1 LAPESHGRGAPPS
14 TPSRASPSPTGAG
27 LLPRR
32 SRAQPL
38 FEHGSLAASG
48 MRPRAAARVVGGA
61 HGDAAR
67 AAAATLLVPSSL
79 MSAVRTE
86 APPLA
91 GLSTAEADRRRAAGQ
106 GNDAE
111 IRAGRTYGR
120 IVRDNVFNFINNLFY
135 FLGILLLVLGKPLD
149 AFAVVFVIA
158 ANTVI
163 SLFQEVRAKRV
174 MDRMA
179 ILMRPKADVVRDG
192 QVVELDPSRVVL
204 GDVLR
209 LQPGDQVV
217 VDGPMVGDGRMEV
230 DESPLTGESDLV
242 TKHPGDE
249 LMSGSF
255 CMTGG
260 GYYEAARVGLD
271 SFANKLTAKATAY
284 KRELTPLQRQVM
296 QIVRIL
302 LIVVI
307 VFLALVWV
315 RNVLVDVPF
324 VESVRMST
332 VILALIP
339 NGLVLSIA
347 LTYALGAVRLLG
359 KDVLVQQ
366 FNAIESLS
374 NVDVLCTDKTGTLT
388 SGVIAFEELVPLGK
402 DEDGAGERE
411 RATRLLGA
419 FAAGTTDANRTIE
432 ALRAA
437 FPSERLPAAHEA
449 FFSSERKW
457 SGLAF
462 ADGGAPGTYV
472 LGAPEV
478 LAPSLGDAAEA
489 AWRPTA
495 DAWTARGLR
504 VVLFC
509 GRDDPVAFG
518 DPDAPPVL
526 PRGLRPIAL
535 VCFSDELREGVHET
549 LEGFSEAGIAVKV
562 VSGDNPQTVVALAKQ
577 AGMQTLRRREG
588 VDSYCDMVSA
598 AAARAATA
606 AAAGDTAGPAAGAE
620 AADRPDAPR
629 ELVAVSGP
637 ELAGLS
643 HEEFADT
650 ADEAA
655 IFGRVTPEQKQD
667 LVEALRGRG
676 RYVAMI
682 GDGVNDVIALKQ
694 ANVAVAMQGGS
705 QAARSVGDLILMKD
719 TFAPLPFAFKEGQ
732 RIING
737 MNDILRI
744 FMVRIGF
751 KALMILIIT
760 AVGGFPFAPRQSALL
775 SFFGATVPAIA
786 FALWA
791 QPGPTPKVGLFKLL
805 ARFVLPTVAFMTAIG
820 TAVYLVWAIPAER
833 ALSPASGA
841 TEPEL
846 MATGYPQ
853 AMTALTIFACFSAI
867 FLILLIVPP
876 NAWWS
881 GGAPVVRNDA
891 RMLAV
896 VGFLFACMAV
906 VLSVPLARTLF
917 EITALPW
924 WQYLVLLGLA
934 FAWSQLCLLVWK
946 THLLDRWLGTAE
958 DPGNVC
964 AKAAARAAADAAGRT
979 A

>member
-1 LAPESHGRGAPPS
+1 MATSGDDL
-14 TPSRASPSPTGAG
+14 RAKP
-27 LLPRR
+27 
-32 SRAQPL
+32 
-38 FEHGSLAASG
+38 
-48 MRPRAAARVVGGA
+48 
-61 HGDAAR
+61 
-67 AAAATLLVPSSL
+67 
-79 MSAVRTE
+79 
-86 APPLA
+86 A

-106 GNDAE
+106 GNDVE

-149 AFAVVFVIA
+149 AFAVVFVIG

-163 SLFQEVRAKRV
+163 SLFQEIRAKRV
-174 MDRMA
+174 MDKMA
-179 ILMRPKADVVRDG
+179 ILLRPKADVLRDG
-192 QVVELDPSRVVL
+192 QLVEIDPSQVVL

-209 LQPGDQVV
+209 LEPGDQVV
-217 VDGPMVGDGRMEV
+217 VDGPMTGEGRMEV
-230 DESPLTGESDLV
+230 DESLLTGESDLV

-260 GYYEAARVGLD
+260 GYYEAARVGMD
-271 SFANKLTAKATAY
+271 SFANQLTAKAKVF
-284 KRELTPLQRQVM
+284 KRELTPLQRQVV
-296 QIVRIL
+296 QIVRVL

-307 VFLALVWV
+307 VFEALVWI
-315 RNVLVDVPF
+315 RNVAGGVPF

-366 FNAIESLS
+366 FNAVESLS

-388 SGVIAFEELVPLGK
+388 SGVVTFEELAGLGA
-402 DEDGAGERE
+402 DDA
-411 RATRLLGA
+411 RAARLLGA
-419 FAAGTTDANRTIE
+419 FASSTTDANRTID
-432 ALRAA
+432 ALRTALPA
-437 FPSERLPAAHEA
+437 ERVPAAHEA

-462 ADGGAPGTYV
+462 ADGEARGTYV
-472 LGAPEV
+472 LGAPEILSAA
-478 LAPSLGDAAEA
+478 LAAG
-489 AWRPTA
+489 A
-495 DAWTARGLR
+495 DWHARADEWAARGLR
-504 VVLFC
+504 VVMFAGL
-509 GRDDPVAFG
+509 DDPVAFSD

-526 PRGLRPIAL
+526 PENLQAL
-535 VCFSDELREGVHET
+535 ALICFSDELRPGVRGT
-549 LEGFSEAGIAVKV
+549 LEEFSDAGIDVKII
-562 VSGDNPQTVVALAKQ
+562 SGDNPKTVVALATQ
-577 AGMQTLRRREG
+577 AGVQSLRRRVG
-588 VDSYCDMVSA
+588 VDSYCDMVVGGA
-598 AAARAATA
+598 QTATA
-606 AAAGDTAGPAAGAE
+606 
-620 AADRPDAPR
+620 PDAEPAPGVDTTAPGADPTAPGR
-629 ELVAVSGP
+629 ELVAVSGA
-637 ELAGLS
+637 ELAELS
-643 HEEFADT
+643 PEEFAEK
-650 ADEAA
+650 ADEAG

-667 LVEALRGRG
+667 LVEALRDRG

-719 TFAPLPFAFKEGQ
+719 TFAPLPYAFREGQ

-744 FMVRIGF
+744 FMVRIFF
-751 KALMILIIT
+751 KAAMIAIVMTI
-760 AVGGFPFAPRQSALL
+760 GGFPFAPRQSALL

-805 ARFVLPTVAFMTAIG
+805 ARFVLPTVVFMTAIG
-820 TAVYLVWAIPAER
+820 TGVYLLWAIPAKR
-833 ALSPASGA
+833 AYLADHPGA
-841 TEPEL
+841 GAKEL
-846 MATGYPQ
+846 IENAYPQ
-853 AMTALTIFACFSAI
+853 AMTALTIFACFAAI

-876 NAWWS
+876 NRWWS
-881 GGAPVVRNDA
+881 GGAPVVRNDW
-891 RMLAV
+891 RMVGV

-906 VLSVPLARTLF
+906 VLAVPLAHTLF
-917 EITALPW
+917 EITPLPW
-924 WQYLVLLGLA
+924 WQYFVLLGLA
-934 FAWSQLCLLVWK
+934 FGWSQLCLLVWK
-946 THLLDRWLGTAE
+946 SHLLDRWLGTAE

-964 AKAAARAAADAAGRT
+964 AKAAAEAAAADAT
-979 A
+979 ATNAAATAEAAARR

>member
-1 LAPESHGRGAPPS
+1 
-14 TPSRASPSPTGAG
+14 
-27 LLPRR
+27 
-32 SRAQPL
+32 
-38 FEHGSLAASG
+38 
-48 MRPRAAARVVGGA
+48 M
-61 HGDAAR
+61 
-67 AAAATLLVPSSL
+67 
-79 MSAVRTE
+79 
-86 APPLA
+86 APPLT

-106 GNDAE
+106 GNDVE

-135 FLGILLLVLGKPLD
+135 FLGILLLILGKPLD

-163 SLFQEVRAKRV
+163 SLFQEIRAKRV
-174 MDRMA
+174 MDKMA
-179 ILMRPKADVVRDG
+179 ILLRPKADVLRDG
-192 QVVELDPSRVVL
+192 ALVEIDPSLVVL

-209 LQPGDQVV
+209 LEPGDQVV
-217 VDGPMVGDGRMEV
+217 VDGPMVGEGRMEV
-230 DESPLTGESDLV
+230 DESLLTGESDLV
-242 TKHPGDE
+242 TKHPGDD

-260 GYYEAARVGLD
+260 GYYEAAQVGLD

-284 KRELTPLQRQVM
+284 KRELTPLQRQVV
-296 QIVRIL
+296 QIVRVL

-307 VFLALVWV
+307 VFETLVWV

-347 LTYALGAVRLLG
+347 LTYALGAIRLLG

-388 SGVIAFEELVPLGK
+388 SGAIAFGELVPLGADGSG
-402 DEDGAGERE
+402 DEARE
-411 RATRLLGA
+411 RAARLLAA
-419 FAAGTTDANRTIE
+419 FAASTTDANRTIE
-432 ALRAA
+432 ALRSALPA
-437 FPSERLPAAHEA
+437 ERRPAAHEA
-449 FFSSERKW
+449 FFSSDRKW

-462 ADGGAPGTYV
+462 DGGDTPGTYV
-472 LGAPEV
+472 LGAPEM
-478 LAPSLGDAAEA
+478 LAPALGAGAEA
-489 AWRPTA
+489 AWREQA
-495 DAWTARGLR
+495 DAWAARGLR

-509 GRDDPVAFG
+509 GRDDAVSFG
-518 DPDAPPVL
+518 DPDTPPVL
-526 PRGLRPIAL
+526 PEGLKPVAL
-535 VCFSDELREGVHET
+535 ISFSDELREGVQAT
-549 LEGFSEAGIAVKV
+549 LKGFSDAGIAVKV
-562 VSGDNPQTVVALAKQ
+562 ISGDNPKTVVALAKQ
-577 AGMQTLRRREG
+577 AGMQSLQRREG
-588 VDSYCDMVSA
+588 VDSYCDMVN
-598 AAARAATA
+598 
-606 AAAGDTAGPAAGAE
+606 AAAGDGAAASPAGPE
-620 AADRPDAPR
+620 AAPEH

-637 ELAGLS
+637 ELAELS
-643 HEEFADT
+643 PEEFAAE

-667 LVEALRGRG
+667 LVEALRARG

-719 TFAPLPFAFKEGQ
+719 TFAPLPFAFSEGQ

-751 KALMILIIT
+751 KASMILIVTMI
-760 AVGGFPFAPRQSALL
+760 GGFPFAPRQSALL

-805 ARFVLPTVAFMTAIG
+805 ARFVVPTVAFMTAIG
-820 TAVYLVWAIPAER
+820 TGIYLIWSIPAEHI
-833 ALSPASGA
+833 ATGSAS
-841 TEPEL
+841 TEAEL
-846 MATGYPQ
+846 AATGYPQ

-876 NAWWS
+876 NKWWS

-891 RMLAV
+891 RMLGV
-896 VGFLFACMAV
+896 VAFLFACMAV
-906 VLSVPLARTLF
+906 VLAVPLGRTLF
-917 EITALPW
+917 EMTALPW
-924 WQYLVLLGLA
+924 WQYLALLGLS
-934 FAWSQLCLLVWK
+934 FGWSQLCLLVWK
-946 THLLDRWLGTAE
+946 THLLDRWLGSAE

-964 AKAAARAAADAAGRT
+964 AKAAAKAAADAAARG
-979 A
+979 

>member
-1 LAPESHGRGAPPS
+1 MSS
-14 TPSRASPSPTGAG
+14 
-27 LLPRR
+27 
-32 SRAQPL
+32 
-38 FEHGSLAASG
+38 
-48 MRPRAAARVVGGA
+48 V
-61 HGDAAR
+61 
-67 AAAATLLVPSSL
+67 ATD
-79 MSAVRTE
+79 
-86 APPLA
+86 APPLT

-106 GNDAE
+106 GNDVE

-135 FLGILLLVLGKPLD
+135 FLGILLLILGKPLD
-149 AFAVVFVIA
+149 AFAVVFVIG

-163 SLFQEVRAKRV
+163 SLFQEIRAKRV
-174 MDRMA
+174 MDKMA
-179 ILMRPKADVVRDG
+179 ILLRPRADVLRDG
-192 QVVELDPSRVVL
+192 VRAEIDPSLVVL

-209 LQPGDQVV
+209 LEPGDQVV
-217 VDGPMVGDGRMEV
+217 VDGPMVGEGRMEV
-230 DESPLTGESDLV
+230 DESLLTGESDLV

-271 SFANKLTAKATAY
+271 SFANKLTAKATAF
-284 KRELTPLQRQVM
+284 KRELTPLQRQVV
-296 QIVRIL
+296 QIVRVL

-307 VFLALVWV
+307 IFETLVWV

-388 SGVIAFEELVPLGK
+388 SGVITFEELAGLGA
-402 DEDGAGERE
+402 DPA
-411 RATRLLGA
+411 RAALLLGA
-419 FAAGTTDANRTIE
+419 FAASTTDANRTME

-437 FPSERLPAAHEA
+437 FPAERLPAAHEA
-449 FFSSERKW
+449 FFSSDRKW

-462 ADGGAPGTYV
+462 AGGDTRGTYV
-472 LGAPEV
+472 LGAPEA
-478 LAPSLGDAAEA
+478 LAPALAAGA
-489 AWRPTA
+489 DWRAKA
-495 DAWTARGLR
+495 DEWTARGLR
-504 VVLFC
+504 VVLFA
-509 GRDDPVAFG
+509 GRGDAVAFS
-518 DPDAPPVL
+518 DAPDDPPVL
-526 PRGLRPIAL
+526 PGGLEAVAL

-549 LEGFSEAGIAVKV
+549 LQGFSEAGIDVKV
-562 VSGDNPQTVVALAKQ
+562 ISGDNPKTVVALATQ
-577 AGMQTLRRREG
+577 AGMQTLQRREG
-588 VDSYCDMVSA
+588 VDSYCDLVNESA
-598 AAARAATA
+598 PAPATTS
-606 AAAGDTAGPAAGAE
+606 AGEQPA
-620 AADRPDAPR
+620 PH
-629 ELVAVSGP
+629 ELVAVSGA
-637 ELAGLS
+637 ELAELS
-643 HEEFADT
+643 PEEFA
-650 ADEAA
+650 AKAEEAG

-667 LVEALRGRG
+667 LVEALRDRG

-719 TFAPLPFAFKEGQ
+719 TFAPLPYAFKEGQ

-744 FMVRIGF
+744 FMVRIFF
-751 KALMILIIT
+751 KAAMILIVTMI
-760 AVGGFPFAPRQSALL
+760 GGFPFAPRQSALL

-805 ARFVLPTVAFMTAIG
+805 ARFVIPTVAFMTAIG
-820 TAVYLVWAIPAER
+820 TGIYLVWSIPAER
-833 ALSPASGA
+833 AVSTAAGVS
-841 TEPEL
+841 EQEL
-846 MATGYPQ
+846 VATGYPE
-853 AMTALTIFACFSAI
+853 AMTALTIFACLAAI

-876 NAWWS
+876 TGWWA
-881 GGAPVVRNDA
+881 GGAPVVRNDS
-891 RMLAV
+891 RLVGTV
-896 VGFLFACMAV
+896 VFLFACMAFI
-906 VLSVPLARTLF
+906 LAVPLMRTLF
-917 EITALPW
+917 ELTTLPW
-924 WQYLVLLGLA
+924 WQYLVLLALA

-946 THLLDRWLGTAE
+946 THLLDRWLGSAE

-964 AKAAARAAADAAGRT
+964 AKAAAQAAAAT
-979 A
+979 AESQTQSS

>member
-1 LAPESHGRGAPPS
+1 MSVEDTQAPPI
-14 TPSRASPSPTGAG
+14 
-27 LLPRR
+27 
-32 SRAQPL
+32 
-38 FEHGSLAASG
+38 
-48 MRPRAAARVVGGA
+48 
-61 HGDAAR
+61 
-67 AAAATLLVPSSL
+67 
-79 MSAVRTE
+79 
-86 APPLA
+86 A

-106 GNDAE
+106 GNDVE

-135 FLGILLLVLGKPLD
+135 FLGILLLILGKPLD
-149 AFAVVFVIA
+149 AFSVVFVIA

-179 ILMRPKADVVRDG
+179 ILLRPKADVLRDG
-192 QVVELDPSRVVL
+192 ALVEIDPSLVVL

-209 LQPGDQVV
+209 LEPGDQVV
-217 VDGPMVGDGRMEV
+217 VDGPMVGEGRMEV
-230 DESPLTGESDLV
+230 DESLLTGESDLV

-284 KRELTPLQRQVM
+284 KRELTPLQRQVV
-296 QIVRIL
+296 QIVRVL

-307 VFLALVWV
+307 VFETLVWV

-347 LTYALGAVRLLG
+347 LTYALGAIRLLG

-388 SGVIAFEELVPLGK
+388 SGAIAFGELAPLGT
-402 DEDGAGERE
+402 DGSGDDARE
-411 RATRLLGA
+411 RAARLLAA
-419 FAAGTTDANRTIE
+419 FAASTTDANRTIE
-432 ALRAA
+432 ALRSALPA
-437 FPSERLPAAHEA
+437 ERRPAAHEV
-449 FFSSERKW
+449 FFSSDRKW

-462 ADGGAPGTYV
+462 DGGETPGTYV
-472 LGAPEV
+472 LGAPEM
-478 LAPSLGDAAEA
+478 LAPALGAGAEA
-489 AWRPTA
+489 AWRGQA
-495 DAWTARGLR
+495 DAWAARGLR

-509 GRDDPVAFG
+509 GRDDAVSFG
-518 DPDAPPVL
+518 DPDTPPVL
-526 PRGLRPIAL
+526 PEGLKPIAL
-535 VCFSDELREGVHET
+535 ISFSDELREGVQAT
-549 LEGFSEAGIAVKV
+549 LKGFSDAGIAVKV
-562 VSGDNPQTVVALAKQ
+562 ISGDNPKTVVALARQ
-577 AGMQTLRRREG
+577 AGMQSLHRREG
-588 VDSYCDMVSA
+588 VDSYCDMVNA
-598 AAARAATA
+598 AAQPPQGASTA
-606 AAAGDTAGPAAGAE
+606 APEPAPDSGPAAASE
-620 AADRPDAPR
+620 RA
-629 ELVAVSGP
+629 LVAVSGP
-637 ELAGLS
+637 ELAELS
-643 HEEFADT
+643 PEEFAAE
-650 ADEAA
+650 ADEAT

-667 LVEALRGRG
+667 LVEALRARG

-719 TFAPLPFAFKEGQ
+719 TFAPLPFAFSEGQ

-751 KALMILIIT
+751 KALMILIVTMI
-760 AVGGFPFAPRQSALL
+760 GGFPFAPRQSALL

-805 ARFVLPTVAFMTAIG
+805 ARFVLPTVAFMAAIG
-820 TAVYLVWAIPAER
+820 TGVYLVWAIPAER
-833 ALSPASGA
+833 VVVGAAS
-841 TEPEL
+841 TEAEL
-846 MATGYPQ
+846 AATGYPQ

-876 NAWWS
+876 NQWWA

-891 RMLAV
+891 RMLGV
-896 VGFLFACMAV
+896 VAFLFACMAV
-906 VLSVPLARTLF
+906 VLAVPLGRTLF

-924 WQYLVLLGLA
+924 WQYIVLLGLA
-934 FAWSQLCLLVWK
+934 FGWSQLCLLVWK
-946 THLLDRWLGTAE
+946 THLLDRWLGSAE

-964 AKAAARAAADAAGRT
+964 AKAAAKTAPDAAAGR
-979 A
+979 

>member
-1 LAPESHGRGAPPS
+1 
-14 TPSRASPSPTGAG
+14 
-27 LLPRR
+27 
-32 SRAQPL
+32 
-38 FEHGSLAASG
+38 
-48 MRPRAAARVVGGA
+48 
-61 HGDAAR
+61 
-67 AAAATLLVPSSL
+67 
-79 MSAVRTE
+79 MSVEDTQ
-86 APPLA
+86 APPLT

-106 GNDAE
+106 GNDVE

-135 FLGILLLVLGKPLD
+135 LLGILLLVLGKPLD
-149 AFAVVFVIA
+149 AFSVVFVIA

-174 MDRMA
+174 MDKMA
-179 ILMRPKADVVRDG
+179 ILLRPKADVLRDG
-192 QVVELDPSRVVL
+192 GLVEIDPSLIVL

-209 LQPGDQVV
+209 LEPGDQVV
-217 VDGPMVGDGRMEV
+217 VDGPMIGEGRMEV
-230 DESPLTGESDLV
+230 DESLLTGESDLV

-260 GYYEAARVGLD
+260 GYYEAAQVGLD

-284 KRELTPLQRQVM
+284 KRELTPLQRQVV
-296 QIVRIL
+296 QIVRVL

-307 VFLALVWV
+307 VFETLVWV

-347 LTYALGAVRLLG
+347 LTYALGAIRLLG

-388 SGVIAFEELVPLGK
+388 SGAIAFGELAPLGA
-402 DEDGAGERE
+402 DGTGDQAQE
-411 RATRLLGA
+411 RAARLLSA
-419 FAAGTTDANRTIE
+419 FAASTTDANRTIE
-432 ALRAA
+432 ALRSALPA
-437 FPSERLPAAHEA
+437 ERRPAAHEA
-449 FFSSERKW
+449 FFSSDRKW

-462 ADGGAPGTYV
+462 EGGETPGTYV
-472 LGAPEV
+472 LGAPEM
-478 LAPSLGDAAEA
+478 LAPALGAGAEA
-489 AWRPTA
+489 AWREQA
-495 DAWTARGLR
+495 DAWAARGLR

-509 GRDDPVAFG
+509 GRDDPVAFSP
-518 DPDAPPVL
+518 DPDDPPVL
-526 PRGLRPIAL
+526 PDGLEPLAL
-535 VCFSDELREGVHET
+535 ISFSDELREGVQET
-549 LEGFSEAGIAVKV
+549 LKGFSDAGIAVKV
-562 VSGDNPQTVVALAKQ
+562 ISGDNPKTVVALAKQ
-577 AGMQTLRRREG
+577 AGMQSLHRREG
-588 VDSYCDMVSA
+588 VDSYCDMVN
-598 AAARAATA
+598 
-606 AAAGDTAGPAAGAE
+606 AAAGDGTAVSPAGPPAAVPAGAAE
-620 AADRPDAPR
+620 PTAPAER
-629 ELVAVSGP
+629 ELVAVSGA
-637 ELAGLS
+637 ELAELS
-643 HEEFADT
+643 PEEFAAE

-667 LVEALRGRG
+667 LVEALRARG

-719 TFAPLPFAFKEGQ
+719 TFAPLPFAFSEGQ

-751 KALMILIIT
+751 KALMILIVTMI
-760 AVGGFPFAPRQSALL
+760 GGFPFAPRQSALL

-805 ARFVLPTVAFMTAIG
+805 ARFVVPTVAFMTAIG
-820 TAVYLVWAIPAER
+820 TGVYLVWAIPAER
-833 ALSPASGA
+833 VVTGSA
-841 TEPEL
+841 TTEAEL
-846 MATGYPQ
+846 AATGYPQ

-876 NAWWS
+876 TKWWA

-891 RMLAV
+891 RMLGV
-896 VGFLFACMAV
+896 VGFLFAVMAV
-906 VLSVPLARTLF
+906 VLAVPLGRTLF

-924 WQYLVLLGLA
+924 WQYFVLLGLS
-934 FAWSQLCLLVWK
+934 FGWSQLCLLVWK
-946 THLLDRWLGTAE
+946 THLLDRWLGSAE

-964 AKAAARAAADAAGRT
+964 AKAAAKTASDAAAGR
-979 A
+979 

>member
-1 LAPESHGRGAPPS
+1 
-14 TPSRASPSPTGAG
+14 
-27 LLPRR
+27 
-32 SRAQPL
+32 
-38 FEHGSLAASG
+38 
-48 MRPRAAARVVGGA
+48 M
-61 HGDAAR
+61 
-67 AAAATLLVPSSL
+67 SS
-79 MSAVRTE
+79 VRTDT
-86 APPLA
+86 PPVT
-91 GLSTAEADRRRAAGQ
+91 GLSTAEAERRRAAGQ
-106 GNDAE
+106 GNDVE

-135 FLGILLLVLGKPLD
+135 FLGILLLILGKPLD
-149 AFAVVFVIA
+149 AFSVVFVIG

-174 MDRMA
+174 MDKMA
-179 ILMRPKADVVRDG
+179 ILLRPKADVLRDG
-192 QVVELDPSRVVL
+192 QVTEIDPSLVVL

-209 LQPGDQVV
+209 LEPGDQVV
-217 VDGPMVGDGRMEV
+217 VDGPMVGEGRMEV
-230 DESPLTGESDLV
+230 DESLLTGESDLV
-242 TKHPGDE
+242 TKHPGDD

-260 GYYEAARVGLD
+260 GYYEAAQVGLD

-284 KRELTPLQRQVM
+284 KRELTPLQRQVV

-307 VFLALVWV
+307 VFEILVWV
-315 RNVLVDVPF
+315 RNVIGGVPF

-347 LTYALGAVRLLG
+347 LTYALGAIRLLG

-366 FNAIESLS
+366 FNAVESLS

-388 SGVIAFEELVPLGK
+388 SGVVTFEELAGLGA
-402 DEDGAGERE
+402 DDA
-411 RATRLLGA
+411 RAARLLGA
-419 FAAGTTDANRTIE
+419 FAASTTDANRTIE
-432 ALRAA
+432 ALRTA
-437 FPSERLPAAHEA
+437 FPAERLPAAHEA

-457 SGLAF
+457 SGLTF
-462 ADGGAPGTYV
+462 ADGEERGAFV
-472 LGAPEV
+472 LGAPEI
-478 LAPSLGDAAEA
+478 LAPALGAGAD
-489 AWRPTA
+489 WRDRA
-495 DAWTARGLR
+495 DEWAARGLR
-504 VVLFC
+504 VVMFA
-509 GRDDPVAFG
+509 GRDEAAAFSD

-526 PRGLRPIAL
+526 PDGLEAL
-535 VCFSDELREGVHET
+535 ALICFSDELRPGVRGT
-549 LEGFSEAGIAVKV
+549 LEEFSEAGIDVKII
-562 VSGDNPQTVVALAKQ
+562 SGDNARTVVALATQ
-577 AGMQTLRRREG
+577 AGVHSLRRREG
-588 VDSYCDMVSA
+588 VDSYCDMVNTQTAGAAETGAGAAGPGDAGA
-598 AAARAATA
+598 AAPFERA
-606 AAAGDTAGPAAGAE
+606 
-620 AADRPDAPR
+620 
-629 ELVAVSGP
+629 LVAVSGA

-643 HEEFADT
+643 PEDFAAK
-650 ADEAA
+650 ADEAG

-667 LVEALRGRG
+667 LVEALRDRG

-719 TFAPLPFAFKEGQ
+719 TFAPLPYAFREGQ

-751 KALMILIIT
+751 KALMIAIIMS
-760 AVGGFPFAPRQSALL
+760 VGGFPFAPRQSALL

-805 ARFVLPTVAFMTAIG
+805 ARFVLPTVVFMAGIG
-820 TAVYLVWAIPAER
+820 TAVYLIWAIPAER
-833 ALSPASGA
+833 VVTTIAGA
-841 TEPEL
+841 TEKEL
-846 MATGYPQ
+846 AETGYPP
-853 AMTALTIFACFSAI
+853 AMTALTVFACFAAI

-876 NAWWS
+876 SKWWA
-881 GGAPVVRNDA
+881 GGAPVVRNDW
-891 RMLAV
+891 RMV
-896 VGFLFACMAV
+896 GTVGFLFACMAV
-906 VLSVPLARTLF
+906 VLAVPLGRTLF
-917 EITALPW
+917 ELATLPW
-924 WQYLVLLGLA
+924 WQYFVLLGLA

-946 THLLDRWLGTAE
+946 TRLLDRWLGSAE

-964 AKAAARAAADAAGRT
+964 AKAAAKAAAEAGGR
-979 A
+979 

>member
-1 LAPESHGRGAPPS
+1 MTVEDTQAPQL
-14 TPSRASPSPTGAG
+14 T
-27 LLPRR
+27 
-32 SRAQPL
+32 
-38 FEHGSLAASG
+38 
-48 MRPRAAARVVGGA
+48 
-61 HGDAAR
+61 
-67 AAAATLLVPSSL
+67 
-79 MSAVRTE
+79 
-86 APPLA
+86 

-106 GNDAE
+106 GNDVE

-135 FLGILLLVLGKPLD
+135 FLGILLLILGKPLD

-163 SLFQEVRAKRV
+163 SLFQEIRAKRV
-174 MDRMA
+174 MDKMA
-179 ILMRPKADVVRDG
+179 ILLRPKADVLRDG
-192 QVVELDPSRVVL
+192 ELVELDPSQVVL

-209 LQPGDQVV
+209 LEPGDQVV
-217 VDGPMVGDGRMEV
+217 VDGPMVGEGRMEV
-230 DESPLTGESDLV
+230 DESLLTGESDLV
-242 TKHPGDE
+242 TKHPGDD

-255 CMTGG
+255 CMAGG

-284 KRELTPLQRQVM
+284 KRELTPLQRQVV
-296 QIVRIL
+296 QIVRVL

-307 VFLALVWV
+307 VFETLVWV

-347 LTYALGAVRLLG
+347 LTYALGAIRLLG

-388 SGVIAFEELVPLGK
+388 SGAIAFGELVPL
-402 DEDGAGERE
+402 DPAAGGVGDDAHE
-411 RATRLLGA
+411 RAARLLAA
-419 FAAGTTDANRTIE
+419 FAASTTDANRTIE
-432 ALRAA
+432 ALRSA
-437 FPSERLPAAHEA
+437 LPAERRTATHEA
-449 FFSSERKW
+449 FFSSDRKW

-462 ADGGAPGTYV
+462 DGGETAGTYV
-472 LGAPEV
+472 LGAPEM
-478 LAPSLGDAAEA
+478 LAPALGAGAEA
-489 AWRPTA
+489 AWREQA
-495 DAWTARGLR
+495 DAWAARGLR
-504 VVLFC
+504 VILFC
-509 GRDDPVAFG
+509 GRGDPVSFG
-518 DPDAPPVL
+518 DPDTPPVL
-526 PRGLRPIAL
+526 PEGLRPIAL
-535 VCFSDELREGVHET
+535 ISFSDELREGVQET
-549 LEGFSEAGIAVKV
+549 LKGFSDAGIAVKV
-562 VSGDNPQTVVALAKQ
+562 ISGDNPKTVVALAKQ
-577 AGMQTLRRREG
+577 AGMQSLVRREG
-588 VDSYCDMVSA
+588 VDSYCDMVN
-598 AAARAATA
+598 AAARPAQGAATA
-606 AAAGDTAGPAAGAE
+606 SAAGDDAAASAAGDG
-620 AADRPDAPR
+620 AAASPADPASPASPPDAPSAAPER

-637 ELAGLS
+637 ELAELS
-643 HEEFADT
+643 PEAFAAE

-667 LVEALRGRG
+667 LVEALRARG

-719 TFAPLPFAFKEGQ
+719 TFAPLPFAFSEGQ

-751 KALMILIIT
+751 KALMILIVTMI
-760 AVGGFPFAPRQSALL
+760 GGFPFAPRQSALL

-805 ARFVLPTVAFMTAIG
+805 ARFVVPTVGFMTAIG
-820 TAVYLVWAIPAER
+820 TGIYLIWSIPAER
-833 ALSPASGA
+833 ALAPATGA
-841 TEPEL
+841 TETEL

-876 NAWWS
+876 NTWWA

-891 RMLAV
+891 RMLGV
-896 VGFLFACMAV
+896 VAFLFACMAV
-906 VLSVPLARTLF
+906 VLAVPLGRTLF
-917 EITALPW
+917 EITPLPW

-934 FAWSQLCLLVWK
+934 FGWSQLCLLVWK
-946 THLLDRWLGTAE
+946 THLLDRWLGSAE

-964 AKAAARAAADAAGRT
+964 AKAAAKASAGAAGARR
-979 A
+979 